1 MTVLR
6 AVSADARLF
15 NGPHQSAAVAYVSRS
30 AVNLSM
36 LGNSWLMI
44 CAAGLGDGPHTVL
57 VETDGQLC
65 ATMAVGDRVTVS
77 ESGISGPADDIVTW
91 GRARRWVPDS
101 PFGVGDG
108 LGGRVAHAEE
118 IVGVLGCFL
127 ARPLISRPVR
137 ALREA
142 CLELSAPK
150 LEVAL
155 ADLVGLGPGLT
166 PAGDDYLAGYCA
178 ALLHI
183 GPSNARALKA
193 HTMVADLIGDPPVE
207 MQSMSD
213 FLLGQYLAGVIP
225 EFLSTCLRA
234 LLQPSTRHLLAGSV
248 RRVLSH
254 GASSGT
260 EMMLGILDSCRDF
273 CPQP

>member
-1 MTVLR
+1 MTVLH

-15 NGPHQSAAVAYVSRS
+15 NGPRLPAAVAYVSRS

-36 LGNSWLMI
+36 PGNSWLLI
-44 CAAGLGDGPHTVL
+44 CEAGLGDGPHTVL

-65 ATMAVGDRVTVS
+65 EAMAVGDTVTVS

-91 GRARRWVPDS
+91 GRAHRWVPDS
-101 PFGVGDG
+101 PLGVGDG

-118 IVGVLGCFL
+118 IVGALGCFL

-150 LEVAL
+150 LEIAL

-178 ALLHI
+178 ALLHT
-183 GPSNARALKA
+183 GASNARARAA
-193 HTMVADLIGDPPVE
+193 HTLVADVMGDPPAQ

-213 FLLGQYLAGVIP
+213 FLLGQYMAGAIP
-225 EFLSTCLRA
+225 EFLSTCLRT
-234 LLQPSTRHLLAGSV
+234 LLLPSTRHQLAGSV